1 METIKLNISYD
12 QKTLEPVIEFIQ
24 KTREGAFTEVSPDI
38 SEQVEDMRFDSVQE
52 IPVLYGM
59 IF

>member
-38 SEQVEDMRFDSVQE
+38 SECSA
-52 IPVLYGM
+52 
-59 IF
+59 